1 MENNSKI
8 ERNMGIN
15 APMTSDTDNMSDDTA
30 QRLNETEAITN
41 LQRYLRQLSHT
52 DSDIPPVPVDGIFGE
67 ATADALTAFQRKN
80 GLTPSGRA
88 NRATWDM
95 LFAEYLRSVDE
106 NTQPLLLPLFPRV
119 PGDYSVRLGS
129 ESFLVRAIQYILG
142 ELLITYGIMNGS
154 VPPEQTGIYD
164 TATEN
169 LVKNF
174 QLQNGID
181 ATGNTDKTTWDR
193 LVTLFE
199 KMVSEYD
206 Q

>member
-1 MENNSKI
+1 
-8 ERNMGIN
+8 
-15 APMTSDTDNMSDDTA
+15 
-30 QRLNETEAITN
+30 
-41 LQRYLRQLSHT
+41 
-52 DSDIPPVPVDGIFGE
+52 
-67 ATADALTAFQRKN
+67 
-80 GLTPSGRA
+80 
-88 NRATWDM
+88 
-95 LFAEYLRSVDE
+95 
-106 NTQPLLLPLFPRV
+106 
-119 PGDYSVRLGS
+119 
-129 ESFLVRAIQYILG
+129 
-142 ELLITYGIMNGS
+142 MNGS

-193 LVTLFE
+193 LVTLFD